1 MKKFSIIAL
10 MFLSALL
17 ICQAQDKGII
27 MTVNGPIT
35 PDQLGVTLMHE
46 HVLVDF
52 NGADSI
58 NSRRWDIDLVMSK
71 VLPYLSELEKYNCQA
86 YIECTPSYL
95 GKDPELLKRLS
106 DASGLHILTNTGYY
120 GAGNSRFLP
129 PYAFTDTADELAR
142 RWIAEWENGI
152 GTTGIKPGFIKIG
165 VDSGTLSEMHQKL
178 ITAAAKT
185 HLATGL
191 VIMSHTGP
199 SIPAFEQIAIL
210 QKEGISPEAFIWTHA
225 QSDKDPETHVK
236 AARLGAWVALDEI
249 REQNVDEYHKMI
261 QNMKDNKLLHKVL
274 ISHDAGWY
282 KPGEENGGSYRG
294 HTALFEKLLPLLRK
308 NGFTESEIHQLLVKN
323 PSLAFEIKVWKVE
336 KNRK

>member
-1 MKKFSIIAL
+1 MKNFLFIAIFVFSAS
-10 MFLSALL
+10 LS
-17 ICQAQDKGII
+17 CQVQDKGII
-27 MTVNGPIT
+27 MTVNGPISS
-35 PDQLGVTLMHE
+35 DEMGITLMHE

-52 NGADSI
+52 AGTDII
-58 NSRRWDIDLVMSK
+58 NSRRWDLDVVMSR
-71 VLPYLSELEKYNCQA
+71 VLPYLTELKKYDCQA

-106 DASGLHILTNTGYY
+106 DASGLHILTNTGFY
-120 GAGNSRFLP
+120 GAGNSRFVP
-129 PYAFTDTADELAR
+129 PYAYTDSADELAK

-165 VDSGTLSEMHQKL
+165 VDPGTLSEIHQKL
-178 ITAAAKT
+178 ITSAAKA

-210 QKEGISPEAFIWTHA
+210 IKEGVSPEAFIWTHA
-225 QSDKDPETHVK
+225 QSDKDLETHIK
-236 AARLGAWVALDEI
+236 AARLGAWVALDGI
-249 REQNVDEYHKMI
+249 SDDNVDEYLMMI
-261 QNMKDNKLLHKVL
+261 QNMKENGLLHKVL

-282 KPGEENGGSYRG
+282 KPQEENGGTYRG

-308 NGFTESEIHQLLVKN
+308 NNFSENEIRQLLVKN
-323 PSLAFEIKVWKVE
+323 PAQAFEIKVRRNK
-336 KNRK
+336 